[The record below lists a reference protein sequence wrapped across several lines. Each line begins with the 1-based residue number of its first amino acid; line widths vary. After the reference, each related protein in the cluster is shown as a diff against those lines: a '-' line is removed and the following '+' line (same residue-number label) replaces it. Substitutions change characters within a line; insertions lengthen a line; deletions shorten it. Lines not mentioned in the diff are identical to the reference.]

1 MDIICMGIIV
11 IFSLTTWALIKICE
25 IPEERKP
32 GGNS

>member
-11 IFSLTTWALIKICE
+11 IFSLATWALIKICE